1 MNREEILRY
10 MAENGIYPAIS
21 RKGKIFLKSKKRNV
35 SSDEQ
40 ERIIRLL
47 KIKDRK
53 DCKEIREKIR
63 EIAKNIRGNKPI
75 KDWVEDERPREM
87 LLKYG
92 AERLPLSKLLAIII
106 RTGREGIS
114 AEELSKRIINRFK
127 TLRELDSAPISEICK
142 IEGIGMAKA
151 VQIKAAFELGK
162 RLVKEEAEKASIIR
176 SPKDAVGYVMR
187 YYFPY
192 LRDEKKE
199 YFYTIFL
206 DIKNHPISNLE
217 ISKGGTNRSI
227 VEPKEI
233 LKEAI
238 LRSASSIIL
247 VHNHPSGDPHPS
259 KQDIELTEKV
269 RNACR
274 FLDIRLLDHVIIGKN
289 REDYF
294 SFSLSGLL

>member
-1 MNREEILRY
+1 

-21 RKGKIFLKSKKRNV
+21 KKGKVFLISRKGKID
-35 SSDEQ
+35 SSEK
-40 ERIIRLL
+40 ERIIRVLG
-47 KIKDRK
+47 IKDKK
-53 DCKEIREKIR
+53 DCEEIRERIR
-63 EIAKNIRGNKPI
+63 RISEDIKENKPI
-75 KDWVEDERPREM
+75 KEWIEDERPREM

-106 RTGREGIS
+106 RTGREGVS
-114 AEELSKRIINRFK
+114 AEELSKRIMNRFK

-162 RLVKEEAEKASIIR
+162 RLIKEEVEKASVIR
-176 SPKDAVGYVMR
+176 SPKDALSYVMK

-192 LRDEKKE
+192 LRDKKKE
-199 YFYTIFL
+199 YFYVIFL

-217 ISKGGTNRSI
+217 ISRGGTNRSI

-247 VHNHPSGDPHPS
+247 VHNHPSGDPNPS
-259 KQDIELTEKV
+259 KQDIELTEKIK
-269 RNACR
+269 NACSL
-274 FLDIRLLDHVIIGKN
+274 LDTRLLDHVIIGKN
-289 REDYF
+289 MEDYF